1 MHDCTS
7 GCLGAHESWIIIV
20 CCLCVSVLCVFV
32 VFTTLKLC
40 WKHWSPAT
48 VYSCYIAI
56 LLMRWTF
63 TYLRIQ
69 QHTQLTHSPSSRHCS
84 LSLSQ
89 SLSLLLSRAFP
100 FSLSWKNTGKA
111 QQLTAVSFLANQS
124 SFSYYQALKLRALC
138 TISAPQQAARTRSFS
153 LSSSQACLFSLL
165 PECLC
170 TTCDRLHYR
179 PQIYTGT
186 AGAALGPA
194 ANWASHSYSDHLP
207 QIIFL

>member
-1 MHDCTS
+1 M
-7 GCLGAHESWIIIV
+7 
-20 CCLCVSVLCVFV
+20 
-32 VFTTLKLC
+32 
-40 WKHWSPAT
+40 WKHWSPAIFLLHSNT
-48 VYSCYIAI
+48 ADALDVHVSAHSATYSANPLTFFSS
-56 LLMRWTF
+56 LL
-63 TYLRIQ
+63 
-69 QHTQLTHSPSSRHCS
+69 S

-124 SFSYYQALKLRALC
+124 SLSYYPALKLRTLC
-138 TISAPQQAARTRSFS
+138 TISAPQQAARTHSFS
-153 LSSSQACLFSLL
+153 LSSSQASLFSLL

-194 ANWASHSYSDHLP
+194 ANWASHSYSIIFLWSYSDHLP
-207 QIIFL
+207 LKAPHALYSPLW